1 MELIDFIL
9 HVDEH
14 LQALIHSFGPLVY
27 IVLFGIIFAETGFV
41 VTPFLP
47 GDSLLFAAGALAGGG
62 LMDVRIIIPTLL
74 AAAIIGDS
82 VNYQIGRHLGKRAFS
97 KDNARFFKPEYLAK
111 TQAFYEK
118 HGGKTII
125 MARFVPI
132 VRTFAPFV
140 AGVGRM
146 DYRTF
151 LAYNVVGAILWV
163 VGLTLAGYFFGGM
176 PIIKNNFEIAI
187 FGIIGLSL
195 LPVAIEFIRH
205 HLSGKN
211 GKKEISS
218 PTKKV
223 DYQDIEETFKKQRI
237 D

>member
-9 HVDEH
+9 HIDEH
-14 LQALIHSFGPLVY
+14 LQSLINSVGPMIY
-27 IVLFGIIFAETGFV
+27 AVLFGIIFAETGFV

-62 LMDVRIIIPTLL
+62 LLDVRIIIPMLL

-82 VNYQIGRHLGKRAFS
+82 VNYYIGQRLGKRAFS

-125 MARFVPI
+125 IARFLPI

-140 AGVGRM
+140 AGVGHM
-146 DYRTF
+146 DYRKF
-151 LAYNVVGAILWV
+151 LTYNVIGAVLWV
-163 VGLTLAGYFFGGM
+163 VGLTLAGYFFGSI
-176 PIIKNNFEIAI
+176 PVVKENFEIAI
-187 FGIIGLSL
+187 FIIIGLSI
-195 LPVAIEFIRH
+195 LPVIIEFIKHR
-205 HLSGKN
+205 LAGKN
-211 GKKEISS
+211 RAAPKAPAE
-218 PTKKV
+218 KV
-223 DYQDIEETFKKQRI
+223 DYADIKETFKKQHI